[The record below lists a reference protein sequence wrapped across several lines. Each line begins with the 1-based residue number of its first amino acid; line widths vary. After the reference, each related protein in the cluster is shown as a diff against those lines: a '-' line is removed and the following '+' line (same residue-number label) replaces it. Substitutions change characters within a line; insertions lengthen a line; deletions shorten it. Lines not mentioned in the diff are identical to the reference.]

1 MGGRRVRSAGA
12 RARGPHCPCV
22 FLRACPTTSEAEAA
36 GPTRGLA
43 PSSAS
48 AAAMRYALALPGRR
62 FTLSALASRLAL
74 MSAMLTPAAAQRTS
88 AKYITSAASAAISSG
103 SVACAVRHNSLN
115 LRSGFKARIRR
126 AADLGELLRLFE
138 ELVAQQRRVVE
149 ETRRVR
155 PGRGVDAASGEGAL
169 CSARARARASHD
181 RRPNA
186 PGRRA
191 RARFAASAPSP
202 PPSPQHVRHA
212 RWQNAGGVPCCGRA
226 RRDDHASTITGDT
239 RSKPTCS
246 TMKRTASESQSRP
259 IEYTVWCAPE
269 VSPLRQSE
277 LRERDLRRR
286 ETARSRSQ
294 RGRARLEGRR
304 ENRRG
309 VRAHQYTARPDAI
322 DTRTDAWLE

>member
-1 MGGRRVRSAGA
+1 MWAGDGCARRA
-12 RARGPHCPCV
+12 RARAAHTA
-22 FLRACPTTSEAEAA
+22 LACFCAVPDYFGGGGGGADA
-36 GPTRGLA
+36 GLA

-155 PGRGVDAASGEGAL
+155 PGRGIDAASGEGAL
-169 CSARARARASHD
+169 CSSARARASHD

-191 RARFAASAPSP
+191 RALSPRALRALPLRPSTFDTRGGRTRAACRA
-202 PPSPQHVRHA
+202 VAERGA
-212 RWQNAGGVPCCGRA
+212 TITRA
-226 RRDDHASTITGDT
+226 R
-239 RSKPTCS
+239 
-246 TMKRTASESQSRP
+246 
-259 IEYTVWCAPE
+259 
-269 VSPLRQSE
+269 
-277 LRERDLRRR
+277 
-286 ETARSRSQ
+286 
-294 RGRARLEGRR
+294 
-304 ENRRG
+304 
-309 VRAHQYTARPDAI
+309 
-322 DTRTDAWLE
+322 